1 VSTPF
6 KSLDDVVSGLAAL
19 ETRFR
24 AVGDRRAIFL
34 TLYGVVSAE
43 MRDRV
48 ARRAFEDTDWVHRYA
63 VGFANLY
70 RQALEMYDAGDTRVA
85 KSWRLA
91 FDAARAG
98 SGLVLTDM
106 LLGVNAHVNHDLPY
120 ALNGISIEPD
130 RQKRYRDHAAVNAV
144 LGAVTERATLA
155 IAAAYAPGLRS
166 LDAVGGELDELS
178 SSFSL
183 TVARDSAWESALA
196 LANAKNSFE
205 KELAMQLIG
214 TRAATVARL
223 LRAPALSPPLIAV
236 CREVERGPAWLAL
249 VGDACRV

>member
-1 VSTPF
+1 MSTPYRT
-6 KSLDDVVSGLAAL
+6 LDDVVGGLSAL
-19 ETRFR
+19 EARFR
-24 AVGDRRAIFL
+24 ALGDRRAIFL

-48 ARRAFEDTDWVHRYA
+48 ARRAFEDSDWVHRYA
-63 VGFANLY
+63 VAFANLY
-70 RQALEMYDAGDTRVA
+70 RRALETYDDGDARTPKA
-85 KSWRLA
+85 WRLA

-98 SGLVLTDM
+98 SGVVLTDM
-106 LLGVNAHVNHDLPY
+106 LLGINAHVNHDLPY

-130 RQKRYRDHAAVNAV
+130 RQKRQRDHAAVNAV

-155 IAAAYAPGLRS
+155 IAAAYAPGLRG
-166 LDAVGGELDELS
+166 LDAVAGELDELS

-196 LANAKNSFE
+196 LANARNSFE
-205 KELAMQLIG
+205 REIAMQLIG

-236 CREVERGPAWLAL
+236 LREVESGPRWLTL
-249 VGDACRV
+249 VGSACSR